1 MAKQRH
7 QSKQQMDSTPSR
19 TPMAFLVI
27 GALLVAGLVVWAL
40 TRTVQAPT
48 NVPTYTS
55 EATTA
60 AGTTYDTAGTTQPAE
75 TSPIAPSPIT
85 PSPIASTTAGIAT
98 SSHAPVIEGNKS
110 EVPRISAEDLREK
123 VKAGAVTVI
132 DVRDISAFQAA
143 HIPGSLHIPLASVE
157 ANLDRLPKGKPIVA
171 YCT

>member
-7 QSKQQMDSTPSR
+7 QSTQKIDPTPSR
-19 TPMAFLVI
+19 TPMVFLVV
-27 GALLVAGLVVWAL
+27 GALFVAGLVVWAL
-40 TRTVQAPT
+40 TRTVQAPV

-60 AGTTYDTAGTTQPAE
+60 PDTTYDTAGMTQPLE
-75 TSPIAPSPIT
+75 TSPMASSPIAP
-85 PSPIASTTAGIAT
+85 PIASTTAGVAT
-98 SSHAPVIEGNKS
+98 SSHSPVIEGNKG

-132 DVRDISAFQAA
+132 DVRDQSAFEAA
-143 HIPGSLHIPLASVE
+143 HIPGALHIALASVE

>member
-1 MAKQRH
+1 
-7 QSKQQMDSTPSR
+7 
-19 TPMAFLVI
+19 MAFLVV

-60 AGTTYDTAGTTQPAE
+60 PSTTYDTAGTTQPPETSPIA
-75 TSPIAPSPIT
+75 TSPIAPSPIM
-85 PSPIASTTAGIAT
+85 PPIASTTAGVAT
-98 SSHAPVIEGNKS
+98 SSHAPMIEGNKS